1 MKISLKIIRPHLPWG
16 HDTALSTSC
25 REIRRTGTAG
35 PASQVAAAA
44 AAGQPVRAAAAAAAG
59 AARHVTGRAAI
70 ALQRRRRVDRQPRA
84 ASAAAAGQRLE
95 LLLTSPSP
103 VQRSAGSHSHRP
115 AKTGG
120 VSGTFL

>member
-1 MKISLKIIRPHLPWG
+1 MSPKKICPRLPWG

-44 AAGQPVRAAAAAAAG
+44 AAGQPIRAAAAAAAAG

-70 ALQRRRRVDRQPRA
+70 A
-84 ASAAAAGQRLE
+84 
-95 LLLTSPSP
+95 
-103 VQRSAGSHSHRP
+103 
-115 AKTGG
+115 
-120 VSGTFL
+120 